1 MGPGPKICS
10 NQIFGEEFVLSP
22 SVFLS
27 FKSFKE
33 SHYYGAVAHPDLKCY
48 LRPSLSDRV
57 SALIKIKPANQYKNQ
72 VENQETFVPPHP
84 AVISREKQKNKKHRR
99 RPITPKEMNKITTV
113 SFLHTVHTQILKPS
127 GQESFSILIY
137 KRKKELKN
145 TKTFIT

>member
-1 MGPGPKICS
+1 MG
-10 NQIFGEEFVLSP
+10 
-22 SVFLS
+22 
-27 FKSFKE
+27 
-33 SHYYGAVAHPDLKCY
+33 AHPDLKCY

-84 AVISREKQKNKKHRR
+84 AVISREKQKNKKRRR

-127 GQESFSILIY
+127 GQESLSILIY
-137 KRKKELKN
+137 KRKKELKKYKN
-145 TKTFIT
+145 FYNLKKKKKKKKKKNFLTQKKKKKKKKKKK

>member
-1 MGPGPKICS
+1 MGELWPTQIYNATYGPPCLI
-10 NQIFGEEFVLSP
+10 V
-22 SVFLS
+22 SV
-27 FKSFKE
+27 
-33 SHYYGAVAHPDLKCY
+33 
-48 LRPSLSDRV
+48 
-57 SALIKIKPANQYKNQ
+57 LIKIKPANQYKNQ

-137 KRKKELKN
+137 KRKKELKKYKN
-145 TKTFIT
+145 FLTQKKKKKKKKKS

>member
-1 MGPGPKICS
+1 MLPTALPCLMS
-10 NQIFGEEFVLSP
+10 LP
-22 SVFLS
+22 S
-27 FKSFKE
+27 K
-33 SHYYGAVAHPDLKCY
+33 VAHPDLKCY

-57 SALIKIKPANQYKNQ
+57 SALKKKSSLLTNTKIKLK
-72 VENQETFVPPHP
+72 QETFVPPHP

-137 KRKKELKN
+137 KRKKKNQKN

>member
-1 MGPGPKICS
+1 MGTYGPPCLI
-10 NQIFGEEFVLSP
+10 VL
-22 SVFLS
+22 
-27 FKSFKE
+27 
-33 SHYYGAVAHPDLKCY
+33 
-48 LRPSLSDRV
+48 
-57 SALIKIKPANQYKNQ
+57 ALIKIKPANQYKNQ

-137 KRKKELKN
+137 KRKKELKKYKN
-145 TKTFIT
+145 FYNLKKKKKKKKKKS